1 MYCKYLSK
9 ALNGK
14 FKCKISK
21 LIININDC
29 GKCLK
34 FNPRVNK
41 SMKKVS
47 KKKKTVSEETYKKV
61 YERDKGICRLK
72 DKNCSY
78 GLEYHHI
85 IYRSED
91 KSLIDVANNGI
102 MLCVYHHK
110 KVHSNKHY
118 WQPILKDIIKSIENL

>member
-14 FKCKISK
+14 LKCKKSK

-41 SMKKVS
+41 AMKKVS

-118 WQPILKDIIKSIENL
+118 WQPILKDIIKSIEN

>member
-14 FKCKISK
+14 LRCKLDK
-21 LIININDC
+21 TIININDC

-41 SMKKVS
+41 AMKKVS
-47 KKKKTVSEETYKKV
+47 KKKKRVSEETYKKV

-118 WQPILKDIIKSIENL
+118 WQPILKDIIKSIEN

>member
-1 MYCKYLSK
+1 MYCKHLSK

-14 FKCKISK
+14 LRCKLNK
-21 LIININDC
+21 TIINISDC

-41 SMKKVS
+41 AMKKVS
-47 KKKKTVSEETYKKV
+47 KKKKRVSEETYKKV

-118 WQPILKDIIKSIENL
+118 WQPILKDIIKSIEN

>member
-14 FKCKISK
+14 LRCKLTK
-21 LIININDC
+21 TIINIAEC
-29 GKCLK
+29 KKCVRNK
-34 FNPRVNK
+34 PRANK
-41 SMKKVS
+41 PIKKVS
-47 KKKKTVSEETYKKV
+47 KKKKRVSEETYKKV

-91 KSLIDVANNGI
+91 KNLIDVANNGI

-118 WQPILKDIIKSIENL
+118 WQPILKDIIKSIEN

>member
-14 FKCKISK
+14 LKCKKSK
-21 LIININDC
+21 LIINVSDC

-41 SMKKVS
+41 GIKKVS
-47 KKKKTVSEETYKKV
+47 KKKKRVSEETYKKV

-118 WQPILKDIIKSIENL
+118 WQPILKDIIKSIEN